1 MTANLQFHVNVFAE
15 PFRCTWEEAADA
27 LKPLPRMLFEPDGSW
42 IWSGGEGR
50 DRWQVDGHLFDFS
63 NRLHR
68 VELHGECPPESL
80 DRLLSCFGWPEV
92 LLEFEQ
98 VREGTRLD
106 EAAFREVAAR

>member
-1 MTANLQFHVNVFAE
+1 MANLRFHTNVFAE

-27 LKPLPRMLFEPDGSW
+27 LKTLPRMLFEPDGSW
-42 IWSGGEGR
+42 IWSGGVGR
-50 DRWQVDGHLFDFS
+50 DRWQVDGPLFDFYD
-63 NRLHR
+63 RLHR

-80 DRLLSCFGWPEV
+80 DRLLSCFGWPDV
-92 LLEFEQ
+92 RLEFEQ